1 MSSVR
6 AKAVCVIRRGD
17 AVLLIPGYD
26 EVREIG
32 FFIPP
37 GGGVEFGEH
46 SSQTVVREVMEE
58 LGVDVTGAQLLGI
71 FENIFEYRG
80 RPEHEVIFAYSAS
93 FSDATLYE
101 RDRFEGV
108 ESNHA
113 RFVAEWVDLESFA
126 TEENVLFPEGLLSL
140 LRGGA

>member
-1 MSSVR
+1 MSFVR
-6 AKAVCVIRRGD
+6 AKAVCVIQRGD
-17 AVLLIPGYD
+17 ALLLIPGYD
-26 EVREIG
+26 EVRDVG

-46 SSQTVVREVMEE
+46 SSHTVVREVMEE
-58 LGVDVTGAQLLGI
+58 LGVVVSEPQLLGI

-80 RPEHEVIFAYSAS
+80 RPEHEIIFAYSAS
-93 FSDATLYE
+93 FADPELLE

-113 RFVAEWVDLESFA
+113 PFVAEWVPLETFVTA
-126 TEENVLFPEGLLSL
+126 ENVLFPEGLLTL
-140 LRGGA
+140 LRGDA